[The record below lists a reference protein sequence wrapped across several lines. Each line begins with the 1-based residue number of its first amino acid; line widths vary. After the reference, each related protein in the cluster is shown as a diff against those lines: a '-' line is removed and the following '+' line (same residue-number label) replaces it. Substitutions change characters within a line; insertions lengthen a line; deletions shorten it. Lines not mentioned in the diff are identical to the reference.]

1 MLSCSNVAVATSLQ
15 VEKTKGAIKLTVM
28 QAEITQKIFFEEL
41 SMKYEMESLERCG
54 MMVSLA
60 WKS

>member
-28 QAEITQKIFFEEL
+28 QAEITQKIFEEL